1 MDDEIQ
7 INIILEKDTELNKE
21 KIVDDKINIFKDLM
35 HYAKKESF
43 NINPQGLFKIVIL

>member
-21 KIVDDKINIFKDLM
+21 NVDDKINIFKDLDS
-35 HYAKKESF
+35 KL
-43 NINPQGLFKIVIL
+43 NILEKNI